1 MRSRPLEAKALAAR
15 LVESHVLPLAGAGR
29 IRVPVLATYA
39 LEDAAAA
46 YHRFPAP
53 GKPGKIV
60 LITGD

>member
-1 MRSRPLEAKALAAR
+1 
-15 LVESHVLPLAGAGR
+15 VLPLAGAGR